1 MGICRA
7 IDAQVGVLAVRLP
20 VSATIIAA
28 GLLLSACSSIGA
40 LTGAV
45 TGAAAG
51 GGSANPAVGYA
62 VGIGSKAATDAL
74 VKYLS
79 KKRQAKEQDLI
90 AAQTGTMAV
99 GSTAAW
105 SIHHKIPLFDDEHGH
120 VTVVRVV
127 QNALT
132 DCKEVF
138 FTVERGKASRV
149 VGRYTTSI
157 CLSSAGWRWA
167 QAEPSTR
174 RWGFLQ

>member
-1 MGICRA
+1 MSFRWAKAGAVCAICLT
-7 IDAQVGVLAVRLP
+7 G
-20 VSATIIAA
+20 
-28 GLLLSACSSIGA
+28 CSSIGS

-90 AAQTGTMAV
+90 AARAGMMEA
-99 GSTAAW
+99 GDTAQW
-105 SIHHKIPLFDDEHGH
+105 SIRHKIPLFDNEHGH
-120 VTVVRVV
+120 LAVVRDVP
-127 QNALT
+127 NPLAP
-132 DCKEVF
+132 CKEVL
-138 FTVERGKASRV
+138 FTIESGSVSKVLGYYATSVCKASDR
-149 VGRYTTSI
+149 
-157 CLSSAGWRWA
+157 WRWA
-167 QAEPSTR
+167 QAEPATA